1 MLFAR
6 ELSHSTRTSIEC
18 GPPYETVGAFCPHFI
33 CYDKMKYLDSHYFN
47 FQGGPFLSSQN
58 NHTLNII
65 NSLSSLLSLVSDVE
79 EAE

>member
-33 CYDKMKYLDSHYFN
+33 RYDKMKYLDSTANYFD
-47 FQGGPFLSSQN
+47 QESK
-58 NHTLNII
+58 II
-65 NSLSSLLSLVSDVE
+65 STFKGVHFYHHRTIIH
-79 EAE
+79 